1 MAKRKPLITFCLD
14 VGGTGIKGMTVDERE
29 QPTAERVRLPT
40 PQPAAPEAVLAVVR
54 EIAGRMP
61 RFDRVA
67 AGFPGVVVEGI
78 VHTAPNLGTTW
89 AGYPLAEALAEATGR
104 PARVAN
110 DAGVQGLAVIE
121 GKGTEL
127 VITLGTGMGFA
138 LYIDGHYVPNIE
150 MAHHVF
156 RRHQTY
162 EQRIGNRALQKIGRR
177 RWNKRV
183 LDAIEHLEPVFNYRI
198 LYLGG
203 GNSKLIHFS
212 PPPNVRIIENVSG
225 LLGGIYL
232 WQPRPA
238 VGTAGAAAGGGPGEP
253 GHSGD
258 SGEPDRPADT
268 PALAPPPKTPRV
280 KRRSRH

>member
-1 MAKRKPLITFCLD
+1 MPQARPVITFCLD
-14 VGGTGIKGMTVDERE
+14 IGGTGIKGITVDEGG
-29 QPTAERVRLPT
+29 QPTAKRVRLPT
-40 PQPAAPEAVLAVVR
+40 PRPADPAAVLATVR
-54 EIAGRMP
+54 EIAGQLP
-61 RFDRVA
+61 RCDRVA
-67 AGFPGVVVEGI
+67 AGFPGVVVEGT
-78 VHTAPNLGTTW
+78 VHTAPNLESSW
-89 AGYPLAEALAEATGR
+89 AGFPLAAALADATGR

-156 RRHQTY
+156 RKHRTY
-162 EQRIGNRALQKIGRR
+162 EERVGNRALQKVGRR

-183 LDAIEHLEPVFNYRI
+183 LDAIQHLEPVFNYRV

-203 GNSKLIHFS
+203 GNSKLIHF
-212 PPPNVRIIENVSG
+212 PLPPNVRIIENISG

-232 WQPRPA
+232 WQPR
-238 VGTAGAAAGGGPGEP
+238 GASRTLGE
-253 GHSGD
+253 SG
-258 SGEPDRPADT
+258 A
-268 PALAPPPKTPRV
+268 
-280 KRRSRH
+280 